1 MSTPGRPAA
10 ESALQG
16 EHSAVREDDLVA
28 RARRY
33 AERAHGAI
41 DHRRKYSGRPYT
53 EHLARVAARVQQV
66 TNDPAA
72 VAAAWLH
79 DVVEDTPST
88 HAEIEREF
96 GPRVAELVHALTD
109 VDKTFGNRAAC
120 KAFDRAR
127 LAGAPALAQTVKLA
141 DVMDNAE
148 DIARNDPHFARVFLR
163 EMEALLEVLT
173 GGDPALLAEARAL
186 HARLAPG
193 RQRRS

>member
-1 MSTPGRPAA
+1 MS
-10 ESALQG
+10 
-16 EHSAVREDDLVA
+16 EDDLVA

-53 EHLARVAARVQQV
+53 EHLARVAARVEQA
-66 TNDPAA
+66 TRDPAA

-109 VDKTFGNRAAC
+109 VETAIDHRAAR
-120 KAFDRAR
+120 KAVDRAR
-127 LAGAPALAQTVKLA
+127 LAAAPALAQTVKLA

-148 DIARNDPHFARVFLR
+148 DIARNDPHFARVYLR
-163 EMEALLEVLT
+163 EMEALLQVLAD
-173 GGDPALLAEARAL
+173 GDPQLLAEARAL
-186 HARLAPG
+186 HARLATALQETPARG
-193 RQRRS
+193 

>member
-1 MSTPGRPAA
+1 VDR
-10 ESALQG
+10 
-16 EHSAVREDDLVA
+16 VNDDDDLVA

-53 EHLARVAARVQQV
+53 EHLERVAARVQQA
-66 TNDPAA
+66 TRDPAA

-96 GPRVAELVHALTD
+96 GPRVAALVLALTD
-109 VDKTFGNRAAC
+109 VDASFGNRAAR
-120 KAFDRAR
+120 KAADRAR
-127 LAGAPALAQTVKLA
+127 LARAPAPAQTVKLA

-148 DIARNDPHFARVFLR
+148 DIAQNDPHFARVFLR
-163 EMEALLEVLT
+163 EMEALLDVLT
-173 GGDPALLAEARAL
+173 DGDPRLLAEARAL
-186 HARLAPG
+186 HARLARP
-193 RQRRS
+193 RQRTAGGR

>member
-1 MSTPGRPAA
+1 LHERRRARQRPDGG
-10 ESALQG
+10 SMTD
-16 EHSAVREDDLVA
+16 DDLVD

-33 AERAHGAI
+33 AQRAHDAI

-53 EHLARVAARVQQV
+53 EHLARVAARVAEI
-66 TNDPAA
+66 TSDPAA

-109 VDKTFGNRAAC
+109 VDKASGNRTARKAA
-120 KAFDRAR
+120 DRAR
-127 LAGAPALAQTVKLA
+127 LAQAPALAHTVKLA
-141 DVMDNAE
+141 DLIDNAD

-163 EMEALLEVLT
+163 EMGALLDVLT
-173 GGDPALLAEARAL
+173 AGDPQLQAEARAL
-186 HARLAPG
+186 HARLATG
-193 RQRRS
+193 RQETPVPRG

>member
-1 MSTPGRPAA
+1 VN
-10 ESALQG
+10 E
-16 EHSAVREDDLVA
+16 DLVA

-33 AERAHGAI
+33 AEHAHNAI

-53 EHLARVAARVQQV
+53 EHLERVAARVAEV
-66 TNDPAA
+66 TGDPVA

-109 VDKTFGNRAAC
+109 VEKDHGNRAAR
-120 KAFDRAR
+120 KAADRDRIAR
-127 LAGAPALAQTVKLA
+127 APALAHTVKLA
-141 DVMDNAE
+141 DVIDNAE
-148 DIARNDPHFARVFLR
+148 DIAENDPHFARVFLR

-173 GGDPALLAEARAL
+173 RGDAGLLAEAREM
-186 HARLAPG
+186 HARLSPR
-193 RQRRS
+193 RQRASGRR